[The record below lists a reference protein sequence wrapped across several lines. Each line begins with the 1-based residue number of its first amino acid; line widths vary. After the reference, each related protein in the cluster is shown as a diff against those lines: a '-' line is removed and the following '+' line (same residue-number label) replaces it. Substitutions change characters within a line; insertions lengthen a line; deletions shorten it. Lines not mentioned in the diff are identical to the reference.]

1 MMKNLL
7 TKLFCI
13 ILFPCFIFAQ
23 NEISKDSV
31 LIENLL
37 EVILTSNRLEVPF
50 NQKSKTV
57 QLITAEQIHQSGIT
71 HLVDI
76 LQQVAGVDIKRRG
89 AGAAQ
94 ADLNI
99 RGGTFDQTLLL
110 IDGIKLDDSQTGH
123 HTLNF
128 LPPTEMVE
136 RIEIIK
142 GPAARAYGQ
151 NAFTGAINIV
161 TKKEIPDRFSINLQ
175 MGNYD
180 QTNGSILFG
189 DVSEKNNL
197 IGFISKNTSD
207 GYRYNSD
214 YDQSNFFIKSTF
226 NQNKRPIDLITSF
239 SGRKFGANGFY
250 ATPSAIDQYEETQA
264 SLVAL
269 SQRYIKG
276 RIIFKPKA
284 YWRRGQDMYEYIRN
298 KPEIYRNLHITN
310 KIGGSLDT
318 SIESNFGLTGMGI
331 DISRVDI
338 RSNNLGNRNRMMM
351 NFFLEHRF
359 YFLNNKID
367 VTPGIATNYF
377 SDFGWHSFPGID
389 IGIQINSKL
398 RFYGNLGSTYRIPTF
413 TDLFYS
419 DRTTMGNSGLK
430 PEEAYSSEAGIRFS
444 SPNVEMSLAYFNR
457 KSENL
462 IDFVKTNEEDLWK
475 AENIQQIK
483 TRGIDFEL
491 LHTIKFNYLIH
502 RFKISYSYLEN
513 ELENSKFNFSR
524 YSINN
529 DLRHHFVYSYSIPIT
544 KKLNFFIVYKYIER
558 YLEDSYNLLDISAR
572 CSLNAFE
579 LSFYFNNVFNTEYWE
594 SNLVPMPKGN
604 GLIGLSYSF

>member
-1 MMKNLL
+1 MKHLTITLL
-7 TKLFCI
+7 YFLFGVTL
-13 ILFPCFIFAQ
+13 LFSQ
-23 NEISKDSV
+23 SEKVQDSV
-31 LIENLL
+31 STENLP
-37 EVILTSNRLEVPF
+37 EVILTSNRLEISF

-57 QLITAEQIHQSGIT
+57 QLITADQIKQSGIT

-76 LQQVAGVDIKRRG
+76 LQQVAGVDVKRRG

-110 IDGIKLDDSQTGH
+110 VDGIKLDDAQTGH

-128 LPPTEMVE
+128 LPPPEMVE

-161 TKKEIPDRFSINLQ
+161 TKKEIPQRLSLNLQ
-175 MGNYD
+175 KGNYD

-189 DVSEKNNL
+189 SSNKKNNL

-214 YDQSNFFIKSTF
+214 YQQSNFFIKSTF
-226 NQNKRPIDLITSF
+226 NQNKTPISLISSY

-264 SLVAL
+264 SLFAI
-269 SQRYIKG
+269 SQRYING
-276 RIIFKPKA
+276 DWIFKPKV
-284 YWRRGQDMYEYIRN
+284 YWRRGQDMYEYIRD

-310 KIGGSLDT
+310 KMGGALDT
-318 SIESNFGLTGMGI
+318 SITSNLGLTGMGI
-331 DISRVDI
+331 DISKVYI
-338 RSNNLGNRNRMMM
+338 RSNNLGNRNRTMM

-359 YFLNNKID
+359 YFLDNKID
-367 VTPGIATNYF
+367 ITPGIVSNYF

-389 IGIQINSKL
+389 FGIQLTSKF

-419 DRTTMGNSGLK
+419 DRTTLGNSNLK
-430 PEEAYSSEAGIRFS
+430 PEEANSSEVGIRFS
-444 SPNVEMSLAYFNR
+444 SSKVGISLAYFNR
-457 KSENL
+457 KSKNL
-462 IDFVKTNEEDLWK
+462 IDFVKANQDDLWK

-483 TRGIDFEL
+483 TSGIDFEL
-491 LHTIKFNYLIH
+491 IHMIKLNELVH
-502 RFKISYSYLEN
+502 NFKISYSYLEN
-513 ELENSKFNFSR
+513 KLDNSRFNFSQ

-529 DLRHHFVYSYSIPIT
+529 DLKHHFIWTYSLPVN
-544 KKLNFFIVYKYIER
+544 LN
-558 YLEDSYNLLDISAR
+558 
-572 CSLNAFE
+572 LNAFLAYKYVE
-579 LSFYFNNVFNTEYWE
+579 RSAGESYNILDFSARWTIRTLEFSVYFNNILNMEYWE
-594 SNLVPMPKGN
+594 SNFVTMPKGN
-604 GLIGLSYSF
+604 GLIGLRYSF